1 MKLLSVAVPCYN
13 SQDYMC
19 HCVDTL
25 LTGGTQVEILIVDD
39 GSTDETGAI
48 ADRLEQEHP
57 DIVRAVHQANAGHG
71 GAVMAGLSQAQG
83 LYFKA
88 VDSDDWVDP
97 QALAD
102 ILQRL
107 EQFSRMEQPVDVLV
121 SNYIYDKVGV
131 THKKTIR
138 YGGAL
143 PVQQVLTWDQVGSFR
158 KGQYL
163 LMHALMYRT
172 QLLRDSGLD
181 LPKHTFYVD
190 NLYAYTPLAA
200 VRTLYYMDVDLY
212 HYFIGREG
220 QSVQEEVM
228 ISRIDQQLRVNHL
241 MLEQVDL
248 PRIDNKNQQRYLL
261 NYLEIIT
268 AVSSVLLIRAGTPE
282 ALEKKQALW
291 QHIQEHYPWVYHRL
305 RRRIIGVALNLP
317 GRVGRGVS
325 STGYSLCRRVFG
337 FN

>member
-19 HCVDTL
+19 HCVETL
-25 LTGGTQVEILIVDD
+25 LTGGQAVEILIVDD

-48 ADRLEQEHP
+48 ADRLEREHP
-57 DIVRAVHQANAGHG
+57 GVVRAVHQANAGHG
-71 GAVMAGLSQAQG
+71 GAVMAGLAQAQG
-83 LYFKA
+83 LYFKV

-97 QALAD
+97 QALAE
-102 ILQRL
+102 ILQKL
-107 EQFSRMEQPVDVLV
+107 EQFGRMERPVDVLV

-131 THKKTIR
+131 THKKAIR
-138 YGGAL
+138 YEGAL
-143 PVQQVLTWDQVGSFR
+143 PVGQVLTWDQVGVFR

-172 QLLRDSGLD
+172 QLLRQCGLD
-181 LPKHTFYVD
+181 LPRHTFYVD
-190 NLYAYTPLAA
+190 NLYAYTPLAS

-228 ISRIDQQLRVNHL
+228 ISRIDQQLQVNRL

-248 PRIDNKNQQRYLL
+248 PRVSHKGQQRYLL
-261 NYLEIIT
+261 NYLEIVT
-268 AVSSVLLIRAGTPE
+268 AISSILLIRSGTPE

-291 QHIQEHYPWVYHRL
+291 QHIQDHYPWVYRRL
-305 RRRIIGVALNLP
+305 RRRIIGVSMNLP

-325 STGYSLCRRVFG
+325 SSIYRICRRIFG

>member
-19 HCVDTL
+19 HCVETL
-25 LTGGTQVEILIVDD
+25 LTGGQAVEILIVDD

-48 ADRLEQEHP
+48 ADRLERENP
-57 DIVRAVHQANAGHG
+57 GIVRAIHQANAGHG
-71 GAVMAGLSQAQG
+71 GAVMAGLAQAQG
-83 LYFKA
+83 LYFKV

-102 ILQRL
+102 ILQCL
-107 EQFSRMEQPVDVLV
+107 EEFRCMERPVDVLI

-131 THKKTIR
+131 THKKTIH
-138 YGGAL
+138 YEGPL
-143 PVQQVLTWDQVGSFR
+143 PTRQVLTWDQVGSFR

-190 NLYAYTPLAA
+190 NLYAYTPLASGQ
-200 VRTLYYMDVDLY
+200 TLYYLNVDLY

-228 ISRIDQQLRVNHL
+228 IGRIDQQLRVNRL
-241 MLEQVDL
+241 MLEQVNL
-248 PRIDNKNQQRYLL
+248 PKVAHKGQQRYLL
-261 NYLEIIT
+261 NYLEIVT

-291 QHIQEHYPWVYHRL
+291 QHIHDNYPWVYHRL

>member
-13 SQDYMC
+13 SQDYMR
-19 HCVDTL
+19 HCVETL
-25 LTGGTQVEILIVDD
+25 LTGGPEVEILIVDD
-39 GSTDETGAI
+39 GSTDDTAAI
-48 ADRLEQEHP
+48 ADGLQREHP
-57 DIVRAVHQANAGHG
+57 DIVRAIHQENGGHG
-71 GAVMAGLSQAQG
+71 GAVMTGLAHAQG
-83 LYFKA
+83 LYFKV

-102 ILQRL
+102 ILERL
-107 EQFSRMEQPVDVLV
+107 RQFQTMEQPVDVLV

-131 THKKTIR
+131 THKKVIR
-138 YGGAL
+138 YEGAL
-143 PVQQVLTWDQVGSFR
+143 PTEQVLTWDQVGSFR

-172 QLLRDSGLD
+172 QLLRQCGLD
-181 LPKHTFYVD
+181 LPRHTFYVD
-190 NLYAYTPLAA
+190 NLYAYTPLAS
-200 VRTLYYMDVDLY
+200 VKTLYYMNVDLY

-220 QSVQEEVM
+220 QSVQEATM
-228 ISRIDQQLRVNHL
+228 IRRIDQQLRVNRL

-248 PRIDNKNQQRYLL
+248 RRVGNKGQERYLL
-261 NYLEIIT
+261 NYLEIVT
-268 AVSSVLLIRAGTPE
+268 AVSSILLIRAGTPE
-282 ALEKKQALW
+282 ALEKKQDLW
-291 QHIQEHYPWVYHRL
+291 QHIQDHYPWVYRRL
-305 RRRIIGVALNLP
+305 KRRVIGVALHLP